1 MNTATLD
8 RRQLLDTCEKH
19 WGASAAKLY
28 RIAGS
33 QIEAQASGC
42 EVHDQTGRSYL
53 DFACSYGVFIVG
65 HRHPRVQ
72 QRIDAQLARL
82 AWLPRGT
89 VDPLQQELTARLKAL
104 APGEWGE
111 VRYMVSGA
119 EAVEHSIRYALAAN
133 APRRRI
139 VITAGA
145 YHGKTL
151 AAMSILGQRQHEAS
165 FGRFGDDVTIVPY
178 GDMAAM
184 REAVGDG
191 ACAVYLEPI
200 LGGAHLRMP
209 PLGYLE
215 DIRALCDRTGTLLV
229 ADEIQT
235 AFGRCGRMFAVE
247 YGGIEPDILI
257 LSKGLTGGYA
267 SIACVMYRQQTL
279 ARLPAPPDDHDS
291 CGGHPFAC
299 AAALASL
306 DVIEDEQLVQASV
319 ERGLQLRQGLM
330 ALARRFPRIIEDV
343 PGIGLMTGLRL
354 KGAVY
359 ESLLSMELGKRN
371 VHAGHSMNERAERPV
386 LRYYPPLTVSA
397 ATIDEVLARSR
408 EALEA
413 VAALPAWKI
422 AVMRRVTRSM
432 YHLPNAL
439 LRKL

>member
-1 MNTATLD
+1 MTTTTID

-33 QIEAQASGC
+33 QVEAEASDC
-42 EVHDQTGRSYL
+42 EVRDHAGRRYL

-65 HRHPRVQ
+65 HRHPTVRRRV
-72 QRIDAQLARL
+72 DAQLAQMASL
-82 AWLPRGT
+82 AHGT
-89 VDPLQQELTARLKAL
+89 IHPTQQALTERLKAL
-104 APGEWGE
+104 APGQWGD
-111 VRYMVSGA
+111 VHYMLSGA
-119 EAVEHSIRYALAAN
+119 EAVEHSLRYVLAAN
-133 APRRRI
+133 APRCRI

-165 FGRFGDDVTIVPY
+165 FGKLATDVVIVPY

-184 REAVGDG
+184 REAIGDG

-209 PLGYLE
+209 PLGYLQ

-235 AFGRCGRMFAVE
+235 AFGRCGKMFAVE
-247 YGGIEPDILI
+247 YAGIEPDILI

-279 ARLPAPPDDHDS
+279 ERLPAPQDDRGS

-299 AAALASL
+299 AAALAAL
-306 DVIEDEQLVQASV
+306 DVIEEEGLLLASV
-319 ERGLQLRQGLM
+319 ERGQQLRQGLM
-330 ALARRFPRIIEDV
+330 ALARRFPDIIEDV

-371 VHAGHSMNERAERPV
+371 VHTGHSMNERAERPV

-397 ATIDEVLARSR
+397 GTIDDVLGRSR

-413 VAALPAWKI
+413 VAAMPAWKI

-432 YHLPNAL
+432 YRLPNAL

>member
-1 MNTATLD
+1 MTTTTID
-8 RRQLLDTCEKH
+8 RQQLLDTCEKH

-33 QIEAQASGC
+33 QVEAEASDC
-42 EVHDQTGRSYL
+42 EVRDHTGRRYL

-65 HRHPRVQ
+65 HRHPAVQRRV
-72 QRIDAQLARL
+72 DAQLAQL
-82 AWLPRGT
+82 AWLPHGT
-89 VDPLQQELTARLKAL
+89 THPAQQALTERLKAL
-104 APGEWGE
+104 APGQWGD
-111 VRYMVSGA
+111 VHYMLSGA
-119 EAVEHSIRYALAAN
+119 EAVEHSLRYVLAAN

-165 FGRFGDDVTIVPY
+165 FGRLADDVVIVPY

-184 REAVGDG
+184 REAIGDG

-209 PLGYLE
+209 PLGYLQ
-215 DIRALCDRTGTLLV
+215 DIRALCDRTGTLFV

-235 AFGRCGRMFAVE
+235 AFGRCGKMFAVE
-247 YGGIEPDILI
+247 YAGIEPDILI

-279 ARLPAPPDDHDS
+279 ERLHAPQDDRGS

-299 AAALASL
+299 AAALAAI
-306 DVIEDEQLVQASV
+306 DVIEAEGLLQASV
-319 ERGLQLRQGLM
+319 ERGHQLRQGLM
-330 ALARRFPRIIEDV
+330 ALARRFPDIIEDV

-371 VHAGHSMNERAERPV
+371 VHTGHSMNERAERPV

-397 ATIDEVLARSR
+397 ETIDDVLDRSR

-413 VAALPAWKI
+413 VAALPAWKV

-432 YHLPNAL
+432 YRLPNAL